1 MDVGDERAILTY
13 WAYDCFTEGV
23 IDILVENDG
32 DAISDW
38 KKLQRF
44 VMVAIWC
51 IQEDPSLR
59 PNTKKVVLML
69 EGIVEVTTPPC
80 PYPFSTIRK
89 N

>member
-1 MDVGDERAILTY
+1 MLAKRAILTY
-13 WAYDCFTEGV
+13 WAYDCFRESV

-32 DAISDW
+32 DAISDR

-59 PNTKKVVLML
+59 PNIRNVVLTL
-69 EGIVEVTTPPC
+69 EGIVVVTTPPC